1 MGGKNPAIVMR
12 SADVDIA
19 AAGVMR
25 DLIYNRAALMLLPA
39 GVSKGSGV
47 QQALRVL
54 GLSSHDVLALGDAE
68 NDLPLF
74 DACGFS
80 GCPGDSLPAVLERV
94 DWVFPG
100 VHGAGVCVGCAAL
113 MVRLPDSP

>member
-1 MGGKNPAIVMR
+1 
-12 SADVDIA
+12 
-19 AAGVMR
+19 
-25 DLIYNRAALMLLPA
+25 MLLPA

-54 GLSSHDVLALGDAE
+54 GLSPHDVLALGDAE
-68 NDLPLF
+68 NDMPLF

-100 VHGAGVCVGCAAL
+100 VHGAGIAAAITEQI
-113 MVRLPDSP
+113 LPDRLAVRHSLGIASPSDGWRRRPGRSRSRPAASTS